1 MSKSRKRMSQVSN
14 VEVDMSDE
22 GARREDPPSL
32 DECRCTVCLEIFLE
46 PVTLPCRHTF
56 CKSCFLESVDKA
68 ALSCP
73 LCRLRVST
81 WARVNSKKNTLVNDQ
96 LWKQIQTHFPQHCE
110 RRRSG
115 RGDEDDLGVSCVPTL
130 SRPGEVQR
138 EYQDQVTK
146 MTEEKRALDEEQRI
160 ESEVFIQRLL
170 EEEQAKLREE
180 EKRREEDE
188 RLARQLSSELNAT
201 PESLRPANIAAASR
215 KKEVLC
221 GRIEK
226 FFPRPSK
233 LFSDSSPTSTL
244 TSNKENIISD
254 LDHHEPTTNRTEV
267 PHRSH
272 LTAPTPPTKR
282 KVSELEVMDE
292 DKEAMAKRGCHT
304 SSCLVGAV
312 LSPQLEAE
320 WDSEL
325 MSRQQQEE
333 EDLRLALLLQKELDR
348 EEKRRVS
355 DRSKGSADAYLLR
368 TSKGKRVDPGSKT
381 PKTPSG
387 RTSKRSSSTSSSSSS
402 SRTCSKQT
410 TLTEMFSSR

>member
-1 MSKSRKRMSQVSN
+1 MVLKLVCPSGWSSLQRRRMSKSRKRMSQVSN

-146 MTEEKRALDEEQRI
+146 
-160 ESEVFIQRLL
+160 
-170 EEEQAKLREE
+170 
-180 EKRREEDE
+180 
-188 RLARQLSSELNAT
+188 NAT